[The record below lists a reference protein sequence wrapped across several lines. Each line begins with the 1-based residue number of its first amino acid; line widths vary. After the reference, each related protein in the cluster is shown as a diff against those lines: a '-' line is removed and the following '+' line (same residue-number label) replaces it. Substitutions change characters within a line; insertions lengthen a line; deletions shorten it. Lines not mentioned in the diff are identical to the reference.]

1 MKKNEDKFYGIKHFF
16 KTNRLGTVG
25 FILVVIFIVLGT
37 FAPWIAPF
45 DPNQMDLKNTLS
57 APDSTHLLGTDHNGR
72 DSFSRIVYGARV
84 SLVIAAT
91 SVILGSVTGVI
102 LGLIAGWFTQTETI
116 IMRLMDVLLSF
127 PSIIVALT
135 IVSVLGADIKNLII
149 AIAIGQVPSFARLTH
164 GQVLSIKKREYVLS
178 QIVVGASD
186 WRILF
191 KGILPN
197 ILSSLIVQMS
207 IFIPSAIMTASSLS
221 FLGLGVRPP
230 TAEWGGMLQESI
242 KWYRRAPHMM
252 IYPGLALMLVVF
264 GFNSLGDGLRVAMD
278 PKLKNR

>member
-1 MKKNEDKFYGIKHFF
+1 MKKNEDKFYSIKHFF

-25 FILVVIFIVLGT
+25 FILVVIFIILGT
-37 FAPWIAPF
+37 FAPWIAPYN
-45 DPNQMDLKNTLS
+45 PNQMDLKNTLS
-57 APDSTHLLGTDHNGR
+57 APDSTHVLGTDHNGR
-72 DSFSRIVYGARV
+72 DSFSRIVYGARI
-84 SLVIAAT
+84 SLIIAAT
-91 SVILGSVTGVI
+91 SVILGSVTGVL
-102 LGLIAGWFTQTETI
+102 LGLIAGWFTQTETV

-135 IVSVLGADIKNLII
+135 IVSVLGADVKNLII

-164 GQVLSIKKREYVLS
+164 GQVLSIKKREYILS

-186 WRILF
+186 WQILF

-230 TAEWGGMLQESI
+230 TAEWGGMLQESV

-264 GFNSLGDGLRVAMD
+264 GFNSLGDGLRVALD

>member
-1 MKKNEDKFYGIKHFF
+1 MKKNENKFYSIKHFF
-16 KTNRLGTVG
+16 KANRLGTVG
-25 FILVVIFIVLGT
+25 FILVVIFIILGT
-37 FAPWIAPF
+37 FAPWIAPYN
-45 DPNQMDLKNTLS
+45 PNQMDLKNTLS
-57 APDSTHLLGTDHNGR
+57 APDSAHFLGTDHNGR
-72 DSFSRIVYGARV
+72 DSFSRIVYGARI
-84 SLVIAAT
+84 SLIIAAT
-91 SVILGSVTGVI
+91 SVILGSVIGVL
-102 LGLIAGWFTQTETI
+102 LGLIAGWFTQTETV

-135 IVSVLGADIKNLII
+135 IVSVLGADIKNLVI

-164 GQVLSIKKREYVLS
+164 GQVLSIKKREYILS

-186 WRILF
+186 WQILF

-230 TAEWGGMLQESI
+230 TAEWGGMLQESV

-264 GFNSLGDGLRVAMD
+264 GFNSLGDGLRVALD